1 MDISAEAINLPP
13 KEAISLLLS
22 ENALLRQ
29 ELAEAHKKINSLIE
43 QFKLSMQRQF
53 SKKSELTKTLN
64 QPDLFD
70 EIEVVTDEEI
80 EESDKE
86 TITYTRQKKSVGRRI
101 DTSKLPRE
109 QIIHDL
115 SDAEKIC
122 ASCGKEL
129 EKIGEDKSEQLEYIP
144 AQLKVIEHIRSKYT
158 CRCCETIKTA
168 AKPESPLPKSM
179 AGASLIADVIIKK
192 YEHHLPWYRQSKIFA
207 QQGIEIPANTL
218 GNWFMQ
224 SGEVLEPL
232 KDALWEELNNT
243 DVLQADET
251 TVKVLEDNIK
261 GYMWC
266 YHSCVPKNRFAI
278 FEYNDSRSGTVV
290 NNSLENYQGILQTDG
305 YGGYNGMRNKK
316 GVINFGCW
324 AHCRRKF
331 VEVVKLANKTGT
343 AHEIVGLI
351 SKLYHLEN
359 KAREEN
365 LDFAARK
372 ELRQTA
378 KPILDKIH
386 IRLTRTK
393 PPPQSA
399 LSRAITYALNQW
411 EYLIRYVNY
420 GQAEIDN
427 NWVENQIRPFALG
440 RKNWLFS
447 GNKLA
452 ARNAAF
458 FYSLIQTCKL
468 NSIEARKY
476 LVYVL
481 NKAGQMR
488 RQEINST
495 QLLPQFIDKNL
506 LE

>member
-1 MDISAEAINLPP
+1 M
-13 KEAISLLLS
+13 
-22 ENALLRQ
+22 
-29 ELAEAHKKINSLIE
+29 
-43 QFKLSMQRQF
+43 
-53 SKKSELTKTLN
+53 
-64 QPDLFD
+64 
-70 EIEVVTDEEI
+70 
-80 EESDKE
+80 
-86 TITYTRQKKSVGRRI
+86 
-101 DTSKLPRE
+101 
-109 QIIHDL
+109 
-115 SDAEKIC
+115 
-122 ASCGKEL
+122 
-129 EKIGEDKSEQLEYIP
+129 
-144 AQLKVIEHIRSKYT
+144 
-158 CRCCETIKTA
+158 
-168 AKPESPLPKSM
+168 PE
-179 AGASLIADVIIKK
+179 G
-192 YEHHLPWYRQSKIFA
+192 H
-207 QQGIEIPANTL
+207 
-218 GNWFMQ
+218 
-224 SGEVLEPL
+224 GEVLEPL

-251 TVKVLEDNIK
+251 TVKVLEDNMK